1 MTSGEVR
8 ARPLLGDAVDADVD
22 ALVVERDEA
31 RDAGDGGR
39 GVVEDQARSSYR
51 PAGVRTDQY
60 RLVTPLYGQAVEV
73 GESSRRVMSTAI
85 GSR

>member
-1 MTSGEVR
+1 VR

-39 GVVEDQARSSYR
+39 GVVVGPGEVVVPAR
-51 PAGVRTDQY
+51 VRTDQY